1 MKFSFLFAFLFTTTF
16 SFSQFLEDGGY
27 FLTDGGMYQVR
38 ITVCEG
44 GLNICYFQFMHDEN
58 TIALTETGEWME
70 VNPNGV
76 DPDYEGPMG
85 WYQTNTPEGDYFELE
100 MVEPGIYKLIF
111 GENAIE
117 LYDVTDPESEG

>member
-1 MKFSFLFAFLFTTTF
+1 MKYSFLFAFLFATSF
-16 SFSQFLEDGGY
+16 SFSQFLDDGGY
-27 FLTDGGMYQVR
+27 FLTDGNMYQVR

-58 TIALTETGEWME
+58 TIALTETGEWMQ

-85 WYQTNTPEGDYFELE
+85 WYQMSTPEGEYFELE
-100 MVEPGIYKLIF
+100 MMEPGAYKLIY
-111 GENAIE
+111 GENSIE
-117 LYDVTDPESEG
+117 LFDVGGPESEG